1 MKIVRIIS
9 LFVAL
14 IFFVP
19 TTQAQTYKDP
29 ISFKIEST
37 ANSEE
42 NINKA
47 KLLFKYAQ
55 KYQSNVREI
64 QERYEI
70 SDSPIIN
77 DSFRE
82 IDLMKQALQ
91 NIQTKQIEK
100 SDAEW
105 ILSSVI
111 QELKNISTWVNPY
124 LKSQQKKYENE
135 LAGIKANYVRIGK
148 LISTV
153 LYNFIERFSLKLSE
167 IDSLTIKQREL
178 VNSLVRLNKSRESI
192 NEFSRLNFR
201 TKDDMKDFYSSI
213 IDSIKNELQTIR
225 GLLR

>member
-1 MKIVRIIS
+1 
-9 LFVAL
+9 
-14 IFFVP
+14 
-19 TTQAQTYKDP
+19 
-29 ISFKIEST
+29 
-37 ANSEE
+37 
-42 NINKA
+42 
-47 KLLFKYAQ
+47 
-55 KYQSNVREI
+55 
-64 QERYEI
+64 
-70 SDSPIIN
+70 
-77 DSFRE
+77 
-82 IDLMKQALQ
+82 MKQALQ

-135 LAGIKANYVRIGK
+135 LAGIKTNYVRIGK

>member
-1 MKIVRIIS
+1 M
-9 LFVAL
+9 
-14 IFFVP
+14 
-19 TTQAQTYKDP
+19 
-29 ISFKIEST
+29 
-37 ANSEE
+37 
-42 NINKA
+42 
-47 KLLFKYAQ
+47 
-55 KYQSNVREI
+55 
-64 QERYEI
+64 
-70 SDSPIIN
+70 
-77 DSFRE
+77 
-82 IDLMKQALQ
+82 
-91 NIQTKQIEK
+91 
-100 SDAEW
+100 
-105 ILSSVI
+105 
-111 QELKNISTWVNPY
+111 NPY

-135 LAGIKANYVRIGK
+135 LAGIKTNYVRIGK